1 MVSEFDK
8 VKLKSGVIGYISDK
22 LDDTHFYADIS
33 KSTGEIST
41 VFITI
46 DDILSVFEETERPI
60 KEVLAAE
67 SGQSR
72 QAIA

>member
-8 VKLKSGVIGYISDK
+8 IKLKSGEVGYIADK

-41 VFITI
+41 ILITLT
-46 DDILSVFEETERPI
+46 DIASVFVET
-60 KEVLAAE
+60 
-67 SGQSR
+67 
-72 QAIA
+72 